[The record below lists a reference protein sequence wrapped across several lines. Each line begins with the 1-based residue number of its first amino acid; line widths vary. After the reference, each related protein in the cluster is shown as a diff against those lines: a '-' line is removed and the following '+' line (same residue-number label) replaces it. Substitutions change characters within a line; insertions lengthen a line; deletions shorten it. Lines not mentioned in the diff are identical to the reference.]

1 MIELT
6 DKNVETAIIN
16 VFYVS
21 ENKNSMRRE
30 IEDKIIFVYFQI
42 NENSIFE
49 IKIYWER
56 LIPN

>member
-6 DKNVETAIIN
+6 DKNVETPIIN

-21 ENKNSMRRE
+21 ENKNSIRE